1 MDKRSNTMIDPK
13 NHSGYITSLECK
25 GEFRVIRICPFK
37 LKLNQI
43 KQLKSRF
50 EHRYN
55 IPGVL
60 LTKLT
65 NANNKEIH
73 RLQVLI
79 N

>member
-1 MDKRSNTMIDPK
+1 M
-13 NHSGYITSLECK
+13 G
-25 GEFRVIRICPFK
+25 
-37 LKLNQI
+37 
-43 KQLKSRF
+43 F

-73 RLQVLI
+73 RLQVLS

>member
-1 MDKRSNTMIDPK
+1 MCFDLI
-13 NHSGYITSLECK
+13 H
-25 GEFRVIRICPFK
+25 
-37 LKLNQI
+37 
-43 KQLKSRF
+43 
-50 EHRYN
+50 N